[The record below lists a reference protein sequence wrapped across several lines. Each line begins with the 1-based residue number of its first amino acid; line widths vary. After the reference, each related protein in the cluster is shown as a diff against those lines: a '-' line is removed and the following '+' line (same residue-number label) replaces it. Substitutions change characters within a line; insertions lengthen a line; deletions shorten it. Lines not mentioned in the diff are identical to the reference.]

1 MTDSIETRLIEARRL
16 RDAARGVLRSDIDN
30 LRHGL
35 DDRPIARRV
44 RDEIISKAAD
54 AMESG
59 VDLASR
65 NRLAIG
71 LGLGALAGWLFRKP
85 LGRLGQSAWA
95 RLTALTARFRA

>member
-1 MTDSIETRLIEARRL
+1 MPDSIETRLIEARRL

-30 LRHGL
+30 FRNGL
-35 DDRPIARRV
+35 NDRPIARRV
-44 RDEIISKAAD
+44 RDEIVSKAAD

-71 LGLGALAGWLFRKP
+71 LGLAGLAGWLFRKP
-85 LGRLGQSAWA
+85 LTGLGQGAWA
-95 RLTALTARFRA
+95 RLTALTRRLRA